1 MGPAR
6 KYTPQEYAIALKEL
20 HGRYE
25 VTLKEMTNSFP
36 YAKAY
41 PELDKYTR
49 LLEKDQSSLNA
60 IRAELFLLIDSIEE
74 DITNVADDI
83 EEIIDKIDKVEKS
96 NAKLRLE
103 VTGLDNEK
111 EGAIG
116 MYDDSK
122 ALYNY
127 NLAENWLHFFLMSGL
142 GYAAYRMVSA
152 GRK

>member
-41 PELDKYTR
+41 PELDKYTS

-60 IRAELFLLIDSIEE
+60 IKAELFLFRDSIEQ
-74 DITNVADDI
+74 DITSVADEI
-83 EEIIDKIDKVEKS
+83 EEIIEKIEKVEKS
-96 NAKLRLE
+96 NAKLMLQL
-103 VTGLDNEK
+103 TGLDNEK

-116 MYDDSK
+116 MYDDSR

-142 GYAAYRMVSA
+142 GYAVYRMVSA

>member
-41 PELDKYTR
+41 PELDKYTS

-60 IRAELFLLIDSIEE
+60 IRAELFLFRDSIEQ
-74 DITNVADDI
+74 DITSVADEI
-83 EEIIDKIDKVEKS
+83 EAIIEKIMPKNIRVKRENPIQMWDVSPTLLEKV
-96 NAKLRLE
+96 
-103 VTGLDNEK
+103 
-111 EGAIG
+111 
-116 MYDDSK
+116 
-122 ALYNY
+122 
-127 NLAENWLHFFLMSGL
+127 
-142 GYAAYRMVSA
+142 
-152 GRK
+152 

>member
-1 MGPAR
+1 MNTSR
-6 KYTPQEYAIALKEL
+6 KYTPQEYDFALKEL

-41 PELDKYTR
+41 PELDKYTS
-49 LLEKDQSSLNA
+49 LLAKDESSLNA
-60 IRAELFLLIDSIEE
+60 IRSELFLFRDSIEQ
-74 DITNVADDI
+74 D
-83 EEIIDKIDKVEKS
+83 IDKVSDEIERIIKKIEKVEKS
-96 NAKLRLE
+96 NGKLMLQL
-103 VTGLDNEK
+103 TGLDNEK

-116 MYDDSK
+116 MYDDSQ

-127 NLAENWLHFFLMSGL
+127 NLAENWLHFFLMSGI
-142 GYAAYRMVSA
+142 GYAAYRMVSS